1 MTLQLALK
9 AVVNDLTAAPAAG
22 EPPPEPAPGEA
33 DPATTEIAAGA
44 GVTELAVAMGTF
56 PPRAEPATGEPGAG
70 ELISAELAVAMGTF
84 FERDS
89 GDAPVGGPDAAAP
102 GAVERETGERG
113 AAEHDD
119 QQHHEA
125 SVTDRRDAYGH
136 DVHGHDVHGAD
147 AVSRDAADDQS
158 AERDAARDGTAD
170 QETADREAFAPGPLR
185 DLEEAVVAVVGLH
198 SAGLPAAIALRGAG
212 GRVIAIDGSASRL
225 ETIRSGGAELL
236 AAEQTRLHGH
246 LEAGGFVLTDSFETL
261 AAAEFVLICVPTAVD
276 RERRPDPEALER
288 ACAEVVAYARPEQTI
303 VLSSTTHVGST
314 SALLVEPLQERGLR
328 VGEDVFVAYAAD
340 RVDPGV
346 PEHTQRRIPRVVGA
360 VTERCW
366 ERASTL
372 LSHVSSDLH
381 RVSSPE
387 AAEMTKLYES
397 TFRAVNIALAF
408 EVADACRGHGLDP
421 IEVTDAAASKPFGF
435 MAHYPAAGVG
445 GNCIAV
451 DPHFL
456 AQPLRGGGRPA
467 TITEEA
473 LRKVAARPRQIVWRA
488 QEILVRSDL
497 ELTGARVLV
506 VGAAYKPGIADSRQS
521 PAVEIITRLQA
532 EGVHV
537 DYHDP
542 LVGELQLGGRR
553 SRASTPIRGAM
564 PPGSDPRTTRWRSS

>member
-1 MTLQLALK
+1 
-9 AVVNDLTAAPAAG
+9 
-22 EPPPEPAPGEA
+22 
-33 DPATTEIAAGA
+33 
-44 GVTELAVAMGTF
+44 
-56 PPRAEPATGEPGAG
+56 
-70 ELISAELAVAMGTF
+70 MGTF

-198 SAGLPAAIALRGAG
+198 SAGLPAAIALRGA
-212 GRVIAIDGSASRL
+212 R
-225 ETIRSGGAELL
+225 
-236 AAEQTRLHGH
+236 
-246 LEAGGFVLTDSFETL
+246 AGGSSRSTAPPAAWRRSAAAARSSSPRSRRSCTATSRRAGSCSPTASKRC

-372 LSHVSSDLH
+372 LSHVSSDL
-381 RVSSPE
+381 RRFI
-387 AAEMTKLYES
+387 AGGGEMTKLYES

-456 AQPLRGGGRPA
+456 AQPLRGGGNRPRSPRRRCA
-467 TITEEA
+467 
-473 LRKVAARPRQIVWRA
+473 KVAARPRQIVWRA

-564 PPGSDPRTTRWRSS
+564 PPGFGPEDYALAVIVTLHPGRDDGWLRRVPEVIDCTYRTQAGRRRFLP